1 MKSGINSLGNNSSER
16 EKKPAKP
23 YFDEA
28 GYLIRELEISL
39 TNVCNLTCVGCG
51 FAVPNQA
58 LPFDSQGVRH
68 HLNSLEI
75 LGAAGVRVKR
85 IVLVGGE
92 AALVE
97 GLAEFIL
104 QLRKIN
110 VCDEIELVTNGL
122 YPRGINANIL
132 KELDRFVVSDYVYD
146 DEFEGLWLH
155 YLKLSG
161 FEGECYFRRKDFWDD
176 LMGDRS
182 NDPVVVEQHWKTC
195 FYRSYDVTLERG
207 RLFSCSR
214 IAKKLQD
221 HQGLLLTGY
230 LSAEDVRSYLMSVK
244 PKESCYS
251 CPTVGASSN
260 IPVAVQLD
268 SDIDKILVKAKK
280 YLRLQVL

>member
-1 MKSGINSLGNNSSER
+1 MSCEVNSLGNNSNNR
-16 EKKPAKP
+16 AKKQADP
-23 YFDEA
+23 YSDDQSSV
-28 GYLIRELEISL
+28 IRELEISL
-39 TNVCNLTCVGCG
+39 TNVCNLDCQGCG
-51 FAVPNQA
+51 FSVPKQVQ
-58 LPFDSQGVRH
+58 PFDSRGVMH
-68 HLNSLEI
+68 HLDSLM
-75 LGAAGVRVKR
+75 LLRGAGVSIKR

-92 AALVE
+92 AALVA
-97 GLAEFIL
+97 GLDQFISD
-104 QLRKIN
+104 LRRLN
-110 VCDEIELVTNGL
+110 VCQEIELVTNGL
-122 YPRGINANIL
+122 YPRGINADVL
-132 KELDRFVVSDYVYD
+132 QGLDRFVVSDYVYD
-146 DEFEGLWLH
+146 DEFEELWLH

-161 FEGECYFRRKDFWDD
+161 FKGESYFRRKDFWDD

-207 RLFSCSR
+207 RIFSCSR

-221 HQGLLLTGY
+221 DQGLLLTDH
-230 LSAEDVRSYLMSVK
+230 LKADDVRSYLMSVK